1 VQITIAN
8 EMYEVMYT
16 MSRKPIEEA
25 LERDKPQYI
34 TFDTET
40 DGLHIKKARPF
51 LAAVAW
57 DGKVFVFPTN
67 KTILSELVNWSQQ
80 VKRVYAHNTT
90 YDMHMMANVCG
101 DDAPLQITNW
111 GDTMGLC
118 RLIFE
123 AISVSDGGDS
133 LALKKIAKTYIDV
146 HADRYESE
154 VKAWL
159 KAKESQDKKILIA
172 MLKGAGTWRTNLLN
186 QEMSKWSLTRLQ
198 RALDGKEDVPCEVM
212 EIYNQF
218 NREYPKPT
226 YKDVPLP
233 TMIPYLA
240 TDVILTNIL
249 VRKALPIVMEKDQV
263 SVAQREFSLI
273 PVIYEMERVGLEVD
287 RSYLQEAH
295 YKMAQYIEDLKIRS
309 YELAG
314 QEFSVGQHALIKEIY
329 TEKLGERP
337 ETTDK
342 KFLSK
347 QASNGDELAKIIKTL
362 RRLEKWQATYIEK
375 ILNDSEYD
383 GRFYTQLN
391 QYNPVTGRFS
401 GDAQQFPK
409 DAIVDDKGNELFNA
423 RRAFKGRMYYLDY
436 SQVELRVQAHYT
448 MYFGGDLNLCRAYMP
463 YKCYERDGKWY
474 REEDHTEW
482 TPTDVHSATTIKA
495 LAAMGIDY
503 TKLDEKE
510 FKRWRNIG
518 KMFNFMRNYGG
529 GDKKAAEVLDIELE
543 QAKAMNKGY
552 TDAFPLVIEYQ
563 RAVERTFHDK
573 GYAQNLYGRRYYL
586 SDSWRFYK
594 AANYIIQGSCADML
608 KDKMIRIYEWLK
620 ENELKSRI
628 ILCVHDELQFE
639 VPEGEDWIIPKIRA
653 IMEDAPNIQVPIV
666 CDVEFTE
673 TYWSEKRGQS
683 S

>member
-1 VQITIAN
+1 MEITIAN
-8 EMYEVMYT
+8 ETYSVIYT
-16 MSRKPIEEA
+16 LTPKIITEA

-57 DGKVFVFPTN
+57 DRKVFVFPPTF
-67 KTILSELVNWSQQ
+67 LSELVTWSKK
-80 VKRVYAHNTT
+80 VVRVYAHNTT

-101 DDAPLQITNW
+101 DEVPTQITNW

-123 AISVSDGGDS
+123 AVSASDGGDS
-133 LALKKIAKTYIDV
+133 LALKKISQKYIDV
-146 HADRYESE
+146 NADRYEKD
-154 VKAWL
+154 VKSWL
-159 KAKESQDKKILIA
+159 KAKESADKKILMA

-186 QEMSKWSLTRLQ
+186 QEMPKWSLTRLQ

-218 NREYPKPT
+218 NKEYPKPT
-226 YKDVPLP
+226 YKDVPL
-233 TMIPYLA
+233 TIMIPYLA
-240 TDVILTNIL
+240 VDVILTNIL
-249 VRKALPIVMEKDQV
+249 VRMALPVVESKEQV
-263 SVAQREFSLI
+263 IVAQREFKLI
-273 PVIYEMERVGLEVD
+273 PVIYKMERIGLEVD

-314 QEFSVGQHALIKEIY
+314 QTFNVGQHALIKDIY
-329 TEKLGERP
+329 TDILGERP
-337 ETTDK
+337 ESTDK
-342 KFLSK
+342 QFLTK
-347 QASNGDELAKIIKTL
+347 QASNGDELAKVIKTL

-383 GRFYTQLN
+383 GRMYVQLN

-409 DAIVDDKGNELFNA
+409 DAISDGGGNEIFNP
-423 RRAFKGRMYYLDY
+423 RRAFKGRVYYLDY

-463 YKCYERDGKWY
+463 FKCYERDGKWY
-474 REEDHTEW
+474 TEEGNVLW

-495 LAAMGIDY
+495 LEAMGIDY
-503 TKLDEKE
+503 KTLDEKE

-529 GDKKAAEVLDIELE
+529 GDKKASEVLDICME
-543 QAKAMNKGY
+543 QAKALNKGY

-563 RAVERTFHDK
+563 RAVERALYDK
-573 GYAQNLYGRRYYL
+573 SYVQNLYGRRYYL
-586 SDSWRFYK
+586 SNNFRYYK

-608 KDKMIRIYEWLK
+608 KTKMIEIDNYLVLNK
-620 ENELKSRI
+620 FKTKMI
-628 ILCVHDELQFE
+628 MCIHDELQFE
-639 VPEGEDWIIPKIRA
+639 VPPEEDWIIPHIKE
-653 IMEDAPNIQVPIV
+653 IMENAPNIQIPIV

-673 TYWSEKRGQS
+673 TYWSEKHGQS

>member
-1 VQITIAN
+1 MKITIAN
-8 EMYEVMYT
+8 EEYDVLYT
-16 MSRKPIEEA
+16 LSRKPIDDA
-25 LERDKPQYI
+25 LERDKPHYI

-40 DGLHIKKARPF
+40 DGLHIKKSRPF
-51 LAAVAW
+51 LCAVAW
-57 DGKVFVFPTN
+57 DGKVFVFPAQ
-67 KTILSELVNWSQQ
+67 KSILEGLKDWSQQ

-90 YDMHMMANVCG
+90 YDMHMVANIMG
-101 DDAPLQITNW
+101 DDFPVSITNW

-133 LALKKIAKTYIDV
+133 LALKKIASKYIDV
-146 HADRYESE
+146 NADRYEKD
-154 VKAWL
+154 VKSWL
-159 KAKESQDKKILIA
+159 KTKEAQDKKILIA
-172 MLKGAGTWRTNLLN
+172 MLKSAG
-186 QEMSKWSLTRLQ
+186 WSLLRLQ
-198 RALDGKEDVPCEVM
+198 RALDGAEDVPCSVM
-212 EIYNQF
+212 EIYNEF
-218 NREYPKPT
+218 NKEYPKPT
-226 YKDVPLP
+226 YRSVPLP

-249 VRKALPIVMEKDQV
+249 VRKAMPVVINREQTL
-263 SVAQREFSLI
+263 VAKREFSLI
-273 PVIYEMERVGLEVD
+273 PVIYEMERAGLEVD
-287 RSYLQEAH
+287 REYLKESH
-295 YKMAQYIEDLKIRS
+295 YRMAQYIEDLKMRS

-314 QEFSVGQHALIKEIY
+314 QEFAVGQHAVIKDIY
-329 TEKLGERP
+329 TDKLGERP
-337 ETTDK
+337 QTTDK

-347 QASNGDELAKIIKTL
+347 QAAQGDELAQIIKKL

-409 DAIVDDKGNELFNA
+409 DAIFDDEGNEIFNP
-423 RRAFKGRMYYLDY
+423 RRAFKGRVYYLDY

-503 TKLDEKE
+503 KKLDEKD

-529 GDKKAAEVLDIELE
+529 GDKKAAEVLDIEIE

-639 VPEGEDWIIPKIRA
+639 IPENEDWIVPHIKE
-653 IMEDAPNIQVPIV
+653 IMENTPNVSVPIV
-666 CDVEFTE
+666 CEIEFTK
-673 TYWSEKRGQS
+673 TYWSDKKPLV
-683 S
+683 

>member
-1 VQITIAN
+1 
-8 EMYEVMYT
+8 
-16 MSRKPIEEA
+16 
-25 LERDKPQYI
+25 
-34 TFDTET
+34 
-40 DGLHIKKARPF
+40 
-51 LAAVAW
+51 
-57 DGKVFVFPTN
+57 
-67 KTILSELVNWSQQ
+67 
-80 VKRVYAHNTT
+80 
-90 YDMHMMANVCG
+90 MMANVCG

-123 AISVSDGGDS
+123 AVSAGDGGDS
-133 LALKKIAKTYIDV
+133 LALKKIASKYID
-146 HADRYESE
+146 ATSDRYEKD
-154 VKAWL
+154 VKTWL
-159 KAKESQDKKILIA
+159 KAKESQDKKVLMA

-186 QEMSKWSLTRLQ
+186 QEMPKWSLTRLQ

-226 YKDVPLP
+226 YKDVPLT

-240 TDVILTNIL
+240 VDVILTNLL
-249 VRKALPIVMEKDQV
+249 VRKATPVILHKEQQ
-263 SVAQREFSLI
+263 SVAKREFALI
-273 PVIYEMERVGLEVD
+273 PVVYKMERVGLEVD

-314 QEFSVGQHALIKEIY
+314 REFNVGQHALIKDIY
-329 TEKLGERP
+329 TDITGERP

-347 QASNGDELAKIIKTL
+347 QASNGDELAQVIKTL
-362 RRLEKWQATYIEK
+362 RRLEKWQSTYIEK
-375 ILNDSEYD
+375 MLNDSEYD
-383 GRFYTQLN
+383 GRFYTQMN
-391 QYNPVTGRFS
+391 AYNTVTGRFS

-409 DAIVDDKGNELFNA
+409 DAISDGDGNEVFNP
-423 RRAFKGRMYYLDY
+423 RRAFKGRVYYLDY

-463 YKCYERDGKWY
+463 FKCYERDGKWY
-474 REEDHTEW
+474 TEEGNVLW

-495 LAAMGIDY
+495 LEAMGVDY
-503 TKLDEKE
+503 RELDEKE
-510 FKRWRNIG
+510 FKRWRAIG

-529 GDKKAAEVLDIELE
+529 GDKKASEVLDIDIE
-543 QAKAMNKGY
+543 QARALNQGY
-552 TDAFPLVIEYQ
+552 TNAFPLVIEYQ
-563 RAVERTFHDK
+563 RAVERAFYDK

-608 KDKMIRIYEWLK
+608 KTKMIEIDNYLVLNK
-620 ENELKSRI
+620 FKTKMI
-628 ILCVHDELQFE
+628 MCIHDELQFE
-639 VPEGEDWIIPKIRA
+639 VPPEEDWIIPHIKE
-653 IMEDAPNIQVPIV
+653 IMENAPNIQIPIV

-673 TYWSEKRGQS
+673 TYWSEKHGQS